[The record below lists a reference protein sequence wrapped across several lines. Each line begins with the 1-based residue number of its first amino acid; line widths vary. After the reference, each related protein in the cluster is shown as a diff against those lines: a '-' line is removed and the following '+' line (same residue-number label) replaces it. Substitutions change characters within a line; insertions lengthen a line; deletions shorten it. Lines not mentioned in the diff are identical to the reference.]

1 MTIIRLALMEV
12 EGSFRWAPSLSD
24 FLFSIEPT
32 QNSVLWSAV
41 RFQPKWCPLFC
52 KILYIVPTFLQGV
65 IFALVLRNNLMV
77 F

>member
-1 MTIIRLALMEV
+1 MTGTRLDLMEV
-12 EGSFRWAPSLSD
+12 EVSYRRAPSLPN
-24 FLFSIEPT
+24 FLLSTEPA

-41 RFQPKWCPLFC
+41 TLPPKCYPLFC
-52 KILYIVPTFLQGV
+52 KVLYIVPKFLQGV